1 MSETLPG
8 SEIVARSDANFVDS
22 FRLLGRVID
31 GGEVRDSGGI
41 TIVATGL
48 PVAMFNVAFV
58 TQPLADPAAQLAS
71 AVACFRAREVPF
83 VVRMCGGGQPEAQ
96 AAAAS
101 MGLVEAPAEPG
112 MALLNS
118 VPLAA
123 EPAALR
129 IVAARDEKTLDDHA
143 LVCSLGFGM
152 PLEIA
157 KAVVPPRLLQ
167 TLDAEVYVG
176 YIDGKPVTSS
186 ALFFNNGV
194 AGVYNVATVDS
205 HRRKGLGEAMTWH
218 AVRRGREL
226 GCLFSSLQASDMG
239 KPVYKRMGFCVAT
252 TYPTFTA

>member
-1 MSETLPG
+1 MSETLPD
-8 SEIVARSDANFVDS
+8 SEVIARSDANFVDS
-22 FRLLGRVID
+22 FRLLGRAID

-48 PVAMFNVAFV
+48 PVSMFNVAFV
-58 TQPLADPAAQLAS
+58 TQPLANPAAQLAS
-71 AVACFRAREVPF
+71 AVAHFKAREVPF

-96 AAAAS
+96 VAAVS
-101 MGLVEAPAEPG
+101 MGLAEAPAEPG
-112 MALLNS
+112 MAMLNS
-118 VPLAA
+118 IPLPP
-123 EPAALR
+123 ESTGLR
-129 IVAARDEKTLDDHA
+129 IVTARDGKTLDDHA

-157 KAVVPPRLLQ
+157 SKVVPPALLSV
-167 TLDAEVYVG
+167 LDAEVYVG
-176 YIDGKPVTSS
+176 YIDGRPVTSS
-186 ALFFNNGV
+186 ALFLNNGV

-205 HRRKGLGEAMTWH
+205 HRRMGLGEAMTWH

-239 KPVYKRMGFCVAT
+239 RPIYERMGYGLAT